1 MPIFIAFRRLFH
13 AANRYQVMAL
23 LALAVLII
31 LVGAMLFSIV
41 EGISFG
47 TALYWSIVTG
57 ATVGYGDITPHTT
70 AGRVIAV
77 GVMVTTI
84 PIVGAVFAL
93 VAGASALA
101 QIRRV
106 LGMATH
112 LPTQP
117 YTVIY
122 GSHPVVP
129 RVVEELQRAGDP
141 VVLVS
146 PSRPAGIPRH
156 IEHIAGEPGDEG
168 TVEKSGPERANR
180 ALIACT
186 EDTDTLVVAVALHH
200 FAPDLEVY
208 ALTQSPRVANAL
220 SELGV
225 THTLAS
231 DELVGHTLAKSLE
244 TPQAGG
250 LLLQLVDNETYQLHE
265 TAVDDEYL
273 LRPLSHAR
281 AVSGGLVLGIARGHQ
296 VDLGIFDDPVL
307 VEGDRLIVLHPAE
320 HAERRRIEAEMPRV

>member
-1 MPIFIAFRRLFH
+1 MPIFIAVSRLFH
-13 AANRYQVMAL
+13 VANRYRVLAL
-23 LALAVLII
+23 VALAVMVVVI
-31 LVGAMLFSIV
+31 AATLFSIA

-47 TALYWSIVTG
+47 TALYWSVVTA

-70 AGRVIAV
+70 AGHIIAV
-77 GVMVTTI
+77 GVMLTTI

-101 QIRRV
+101 QIRRM

-117 YTVIY
+117 YTLIY
-122 GSHPVVP
+122 GSHPVVT

-146 PSRPAGIPRH
+146 PSRPAGIPRD
-156 IEHIAGEPGDEG
+156 IEHIAGEPADEA
-168 TVEKSGPERANR
+168 TVAKSKPERANR

-208 ALTQSPRVANAL
+208 ALTQSPRVAKAL

-250 LLLQLVDNETYQLHE
+250 LLLQLVDNETYQLRE
-265 TAVDDEYL
+265 TPIDGEYL

-281 AVSGGLVLGIARGHQ
+281 AASGGLVLGIARGRQ

-320 HAERRRIEAEMPRV
+320 HARRRRVEAEMPRV